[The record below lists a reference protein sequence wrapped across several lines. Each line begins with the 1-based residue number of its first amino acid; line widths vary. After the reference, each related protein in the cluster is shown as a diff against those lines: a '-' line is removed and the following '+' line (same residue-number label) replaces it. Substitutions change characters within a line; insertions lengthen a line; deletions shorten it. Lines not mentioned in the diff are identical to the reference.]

1 MKTKFGYLHVDYG
14 PDMDGSSRTFEW
26 IEDTPQTM
34 DMSDEDWQDYQK
46 EYGEE
51 KPGWFAKCVVEPE
64 AGWIGPFPTEE
75 EAIMVSTNENA
86 FWSYQN
92 SLSEDI

>member
-1 MKTKFGYLHVDYG
+1 METKFGYLHVHYG

-34 DMSDEDWQDYQK
+34 DMSD
-46 EYGEE
+46 EE

-75 EAIMVSTNENA
+75 EAIRVSTNKNA
-86 FWSYQN
+86 FWSYHN